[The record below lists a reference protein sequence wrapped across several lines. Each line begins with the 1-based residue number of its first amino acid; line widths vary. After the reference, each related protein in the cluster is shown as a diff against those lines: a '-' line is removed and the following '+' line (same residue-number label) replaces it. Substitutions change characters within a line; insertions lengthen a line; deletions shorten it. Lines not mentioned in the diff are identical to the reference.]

1 MLELIRSAVAPLLD
15 CLLTL
20 PSSGITTASKTYQPD
35 AIQTVVCE
43 GGDTAARKT
52 VIAV

>member
-1 MLELIRSAVAPLLD
+1 MLELIRSAVAPLY
-15 CLLTL
+15 CLLAL
-20 PSSGITTASKTYQPD
+20 PFSGITTASKTYQPD
-35 AIQTVVCE
+35 AIQAVVCD